1 MLTFGNCGKG
11 RTGET
16 SSWGKG
22 FQREGDWHLFDELS
36 CYQQARDLVIFMS
49 LFKQNKKERGTQTI
63 FSFLRVRLKGT
74 WGLKWIPMW
83 KAWDS
88 EPRTKIKIKSEA
100 HGGPSCYVLEV
111 CRASKVQASID
122 SWTWN
127 RHSSRARQRMR
138 EEISS
143 KYKFSETLQ
152 IVGLHRNETLGQ
164 VLSDVKA
171 EECLQFQ
178 AAFTLS
184 FYQDPNSGEMDG
196 K

>member
-1 MLTFGNCGKG
+1 M
-11 RTGET
+11 
-16 SSWGKG
+16 
-22 FQREGDWHLFDELS
+22 RERFPAWGDWHLFDELS